1 MLVDVLEN
9 PGLKENGFNKMIGSS
24 TILHLKEEIKKK
36 EDIIAQL
43 THEMADFKKEYLL
56 AQNRYSEKDDR
67 IEELEEALRE
77 SVRITAE
84 REVALD
90 GETAIRIKSE
100 EEIRRL
106 EQRLQSTQNAQ
117 SLKCHHCRPNRQ
129 RLQELEIR
137 LSKLLAERRE
147 HLHELFEMKQEALE
161 AAISERDAQLGLL
174 EVAGIKTAKVAD
186 RAEDLKAERKR
197 LMDLMKQQNEKRVQL
212 LMDYED
218 NLSSHSFT
226 STS

>member
-100 EEIRRL
+100 EEVEPVHNFVTFFKRYRFYHL
-106 EQRLQSTQNAQ
+106 FFLVFPYYFWFMQNTI
-117 SLKCHHCRPNRQ
+117 LR
-129 RLQELEIR
+129 I
-137 LSKLLAERRE
+137 LS
-147 HLHELFEMKQEALE
+147 
-161 AAISERDAQLGLL
+161 
-174 EVAGIKTAKVAD
+174 
-186 RAEDLKAERKR
+186 
-197 LMDLMKQQNEKRVQL
+197 
-212 LMDYED
+212 
-218 NLSSHSFT
+218 
-226 STS
+226 